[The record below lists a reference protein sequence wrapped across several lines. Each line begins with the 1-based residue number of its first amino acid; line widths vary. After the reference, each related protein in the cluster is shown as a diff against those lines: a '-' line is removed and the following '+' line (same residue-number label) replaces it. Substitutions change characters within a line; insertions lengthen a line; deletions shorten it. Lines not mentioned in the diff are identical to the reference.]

1 MYRYVAL
8 AWHPASGPDALAQES
23 YKILGKQLPQWSVA
37 YDVPG
42 ILVLHRDRGQNTSD
56 VHALNGTNQRGV
68 IVGQLFERDETDY
81 SGARRLHFSS
91 SQADAIIGSGGQR
104 LIDRYWGS
112 YLAILHEAANH
123 RLHVLRDPLGTLP
136 CYRLHHEGVEFFF
149 AQLEDCLQ
157 LAPLALS
164 VNRRHLTHWL
174 LYSSVRTD
182 DTAVAGVTH
191 LSRGERLTLSPGGS
205 SFTRVWDPTTFASTD
220 PFERAEEASCAL
232 RATVQNAV
240 DAWASRYRHIAHHIS
255 GGLDSSIVAA
265 CLAHAPSSPE
275 TIYFNLSIDTEQVSP
290 QHHLAGVDA
299 KAAAKLHALAH
310 HGDERKYARQVA
322 QRWNRPMIERQRR
335 VDMDLHRLLDVPLGA
350 NPAMYFTTLEMDDA
364 DLELIADHA
373 TQAFFSGQAG
383 DSVLLATTQPFGAI
397 DHAYLHGMSR
407 ELWQQIVLSTA
418 LSKESLWSVLGQ
430 TVKHGLLRRPYVNAS
445 PLLERPTLLRQE
457 HMNALNVADLDSGF
471 ARLAG
476 RSTLPPGK
484 RSHVRGTASAFYNF
498 VFRAGLHA
506 DHIDPL
512 NSQPVWETM
521 LRVPTHIALLG
532 GVSRGLARHAFADL
546 LPPEIRKRQS
556 KGFGNLF
563 YQQLVRR
570 NRHFLLEHLRDGLL
584 VEQGYLDGA
593 KLVSCLTA
601 EEPSMTVPASI
612 LMAYLTAELWLRQVT
627 AVRANARI
635 DRPWQDRDPRRTAA
649 RN

>member
-1 MYRYVAL
+1 
-8 AWHPASGPDALAQES
+8 
-23 YKILGKQLPQWSVA
+23 
-37 YDVPG
+37 
-42 ILVLHRDRGQNTSD
+42 
-56 VHALNGTNQRGV
+56 
-68 IVGQLFERDETDY
+68 
-81 SGARRLHFSS
+81 
-91 SQADAIIGSGGQR
+91 
-104 LIDRYWGS
+104 
-112 YLAILHEAANH
+112 
-123 RLHVLRDPLGTLP
+123 
-136 CYRLHHEGVEFFF
+136 VEFFF

-157 LAPLALS
+157 LAPRALS

-191 LSRGERLTLSPGGS
+191 LSRGERLTLSPGGA
-205 SFTRVWDPTTFASTD
+205 SFTRVWDPTTFAGTD
-220 PFERAEEASCAL
+220 PFERAEEASRAL

-275 TIYFNLSIDTEQVSP
+275 TIYFNLSIDTEQVSL

-299 KAAAKLHALAH
+299 KTAAKLHALAH
-310 HGDERKYARQVA
+310 HGDERRYARQVA

-335 VDMDLHRLLDVPLGA
+335 VDMDLHRLLDVPLGV

-364 DLELIADHA
+364 DLELIANHGA
-373 TQAFFSGQAG
+373 QAFFSGQAG
-383 DSVLLATTQPFGAI
+383 DSVLLATMQPFAAI

-430 TVKHGLLRRPYVNAS
+430 TVKHGLLRRPYVNAN

-457 HMNALNVADLDSGF
+457 HINTLNVADLDSGF
-471 ARLAG
+471 ARLAE

-498 VFRAGLHA
+498 VFRAGIHA

-546 LPPEIRKRQS
+546 LPAEIRKRQS

-593 KLVSCLTA
+593 RVVSCLTA

-612 LMAYLTAELWLRQVT
+612 LMAYLTAELWLRQMT
-627 AVRANARI
+627 AARANARI